1 VALITPTTTSGRFF
15 SQFIL
20 PSSGS
25 CNVQAKDIKT
35 GTVVV
40 HNGNPVIIQGISVHS
55 PSARGAATLYKFRA
69 RNVVTGNK
77 VDLTL
82 KGTES
87 LGEADFS
94 RRNVQ
99 LMYSDATSMF
109 LMDQED
115 YQQYELP
122 LEDLEEQLPYITEG
136 LEGMRAMIYN
146 DSCVG
151 LEVPASVEL
160 LITECDPGVKGNS
173 ATSRTKPA
181 TLETGLIVQVPE
193 YIKQGEKLKIDTRTG
208 EYLSRA

>member
-1 VALITPTTTSGRFF
+1 M
-15 SQFIL
+15 
-20 PSSGS
+20 
-25 CNVQAKDIKT
+25 QAKDIKT

-55 PSARGAATLYKFRA
+55 PSARGAATLYKFKA

-82 KGTES
+82 KGTEA

-99 LMYSDATSMF
+99 MMYSDATNMF

-122 LEDLEEQLPYITEG
+122 LEDVEEQLPYITEG

-146 DSCVG
+146 DACVG
-151 LEVPASVEL
+151 LEVPSSVEL
-160 LITECDPGVKGNS
+160 LITQCDPGVKGNS